1 MLMAG
6 VNLSEN
12 RRPSSGAEEV
22 MERIYDHQPSQDE
35 ILALQDEL
43 GIIAILQ
50 ARREVWILKQLPE
63 IVRRWKP
70 STSSMRTQT

>member
-12 RRPSSGAEEV
+12 RRPSSGADEV
-22 MERIYDHQPSQDE
+22 MERIYDHQPSPDE
-35 ILALQDEL
+35 IVALQDEL

-50 ARREVWILKQLPE
+50 AQREVNFLKLFADGNPLA
-63 IVRRWKP
+63 
-70 STSSMRTQT
+70 